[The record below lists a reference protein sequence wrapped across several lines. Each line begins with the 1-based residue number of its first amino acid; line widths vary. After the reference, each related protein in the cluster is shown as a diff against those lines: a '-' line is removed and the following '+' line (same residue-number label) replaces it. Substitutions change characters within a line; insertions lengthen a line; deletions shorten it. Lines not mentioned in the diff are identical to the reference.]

1 MFCLLF
7 GILSNFILQDRHK
20 VVMVAHSRITRKGA
34 SVTVES
40 VLFIGGLIASIL
52 FFASF
57 YNLAIYQIGNV
68 FSTSEKA
75 FAGDLKSK
83 ISMVY
88 SSKQDNVEY
97 MFDTSARTYRLTV
110 DERRLSIKYPARE
123 PVSVLLSQDI
133 QDADIENSEKICIR
147 KTGGIIELKGGRC
160 LRICNINDDICDKGC
175 RLFDVCDPKC
185 KDCEGSDV

>member
-1 MFCLLF
+1 MA
-7 GILSNFILQDRHK
+7 
-20 VVMVAHSRITRKGA
+20 AHCRMRRKGA

-68 FSTSEKA
+68 FATSERE
-75 FAGDLKSK
+75 FAGELKSK

-88 SSKQDNVEY
+88 LSKQDNVEY

-110 DERRLSIKYPARE
+110 DERRLSIKYPTRE
-123 PVSVLLSQDI
+123 AVSVLLSEDVR
-133 QDADIENSEKICIR
+133 DADIENSKAICIR
-147 KTGGIIELKGGRC
+147 KIEGIIELKGGIC
-160 LRICNINDDICDKGC
+160 SRICNINDDVCDKGC
-175 RLFDVCDPKC
+175 KLFDVCDPKC

>member
-1 MFCLLF
+1 MA
-7 GILSNFILQDRHK
+7 
-20 VVMVAHSRITRKGA
+20 AHSRMTRKGA

-40 VLFIGGLIASIL
+40 VIFIGGLIASIL

-68 FSTSEKA
+68 FATSEKE

-97 MFDTSARTYRLTV
+97 LFDTSARTYRLTV
-110 DERRLSIKYPARE
+110 DDRRLSIKYPTRDA
-123 PVSVLLSQDI
+123 VSVILSENVRN
-133 QDADIENSEKICIR
+133 ADIENSNKICIR
-147 KTGGIIELKGGRC
+147 KTDDIIELKGGTC
-160 LRICNINDDICDKGC
+160 LRICNINDNVCDKGC

-185 KDCEGSDV
+185 KDCEGGDD